1 MSEILATK
9 LKQVNLVTNSDLNTV
24 SQRATE
30 N

>member
-9 LKQVNLVTNSDLNTV
+9 LKQANLVTNNDLNTV